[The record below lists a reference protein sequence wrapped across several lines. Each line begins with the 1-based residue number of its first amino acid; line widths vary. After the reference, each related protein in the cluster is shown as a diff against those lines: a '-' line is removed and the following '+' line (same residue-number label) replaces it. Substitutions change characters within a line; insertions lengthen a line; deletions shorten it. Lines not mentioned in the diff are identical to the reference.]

1 MSAAAPGWPPIGT
14 RQVPW
19 RPNLP
24 DEVVPRAVRLRH
36 AGPYRA
42 AVVPTIAD
50 LVPQVSGPVLRAAE
64 DAVAEIARFDARMG
78 AEVAPFAAV
87 LLRTE
92 SASSSRIEQLTSGA
106 RAIAVAELGSP
117 STRNAEAVVGNV
129 AAMQAAL
136 ELSEAPTPAA
146 VLAMH
151 EALLRD
157 TDPDIAG
164 RWRREQVWVG
174 GSSYG
179 PHGAEYVAPVAAD
192 VPELVADLSR
202 FAVRTDTAPLVL
214 AAVAHAQFET
224 IHPFPDGN
232 GRTGRALVH
241 CLLRHHGVTRAVTV
255 PVSAGLL
262 VDVEGYF
269 DALTAYRRGELD
281 PVVTAFTRGTL
292 AAITNAA
299 ELVQQLRA
307 VRAGWDDVVRARS
320 DAAAWRVA
328 DLLVRQPVVDAA
340 AVTRELGVPAQ
351 NVVRAL
357 APLEAAGVVTEFTGR
372 RRNRMWQAGEVLE
385 ALDAFAARSGRRGQ
399 PRPTA

>member
-1 MSAAAPGWPPIGT
+1 M
-14 RQVPW
+14 PW
-19 RPNLP
+19 RPGLP
-24 DEVVPRAVRLRH
+24 DDVVPRAVRLRH

-42 AVVPTIAD
+42 AVVPTINGRT
-50 LVPQVSGPVLRAAE
+50 PQVSRDVLRGAE
-64 DAVAEIARFDARMG
+64 DAAAEIARFDTRMG

-136 ELSEAPTPAA
+136 DLADAPSPAA

-151 EALLRD
+151 HALLHD
-157 TDPDIAG
+157 TEPAIAG
-164 RWRREQVWVG
+164 RWRSEQVWVG
-174 GSSYG
+174 GTSYG
-179 PHGAEYVAPVAAD
+179 PHEAEYVAPVAAD
-192 VPELVADLSR
+192 VPDLVADLTQ
-202 FAVRTDTAPLVL
+202 FAVRTDLAPLVL

-262 VDVEGYF
+262 VDVAGYF
-269 DALTAYRRGELD
+269 DALTAYRQGDLD
-281 PVVTAFTRGTL
+281 PVVGAFTRGTL
-292 AAITNAA
+292 AAITNAT
-299 ELVQQLRA
+299 ELVEQLRA
-307 VRAGWDDVVRARS
+307 VRAGWGDVVRARS
-320 DAAAWRVA
+320 DATAWRLA

-340 AVTRELGVPAQ
+340 AVVRELGVPAQ
-351 NVVRAL
+351 NVPRAI
-357 APLEAAGVVTEFTGR
+357 APLEAAGVVSEFTGR
-372 RRNRMWQAGEVLE
+372 RRNRMWQAREVLD
-385 ALDAFAARSGRRGQ
+385 ALDAFAARAGRR
-399 PRPTA
+399 R